1 MSETEETPDS
11 HDVGKLVRW
20 HEGLL
25 GGTEVYFPVCAL
37 FLASGEDRL
46 AHDIF
51 RSYRS
56 VFEELGAGFHDLIIF
71 GQHGMSTTCTAL
83 MPALGLPDL
92 QVPSLVLICRGKKSG
107 LYTANLPEGALAN
120 PQEGE
125 DCTRI
130 PWQPALETIRQS
142 VVTGSELILDGLQGL
157 NRADFPR
164 DTLEDIIGEVR
175 RLVESV

>member
-107 LYTANLPEGALAN
+107 LYTANLPEGALTN
-120 PQEGE
+120 LQDGE
-125 DCTRI
+125 DCIRI
-130 PWQPALETIRQS
+130 PWQLALETIRQS
-142 VVTGSELILDGLQGL
+142 VTNSSELILDGLEGL
-157 NRADFPR
+157 NWSDFSS
-164 DTLEDIIGEVR
+164 DTLVNIVGQVR
-175 RLVESV
+175 LSVESA

>member
-1 MSETEETPDS
+1 MSEAEETPDS

-83 MPALGLPDL
+83 MPALGLL
-92 QVPSLVLICRGKKSG
+92 GLKVPSLVLICRGNGSG
-107 LYTANLPEGALAN
+107 LYTTNLPDGGFANL
-120 PQEGE
+120 QKGE
-125 DCTRI
+125 DCTET
-130 PWQPALETIRQS
+130 PWRTALEAIRES
-142 VVTGSELILDGLQGL
+142 VANGSELILDGLQGL
-157 NRADFPR
+157 NWADFSN
-164 DTLEDIIGEVR
+164 DTLVDTIGEVR
-175 RLVESV
+175 LSVESA